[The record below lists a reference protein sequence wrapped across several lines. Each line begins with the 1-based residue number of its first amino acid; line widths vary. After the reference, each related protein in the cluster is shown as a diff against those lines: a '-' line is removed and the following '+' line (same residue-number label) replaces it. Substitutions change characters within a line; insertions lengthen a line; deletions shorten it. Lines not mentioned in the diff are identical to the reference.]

1 MDLGMEMRV
10 AIADEL
16 TTRERVVTPDD
27 IRNID
32 VRWDNGDRS
41 YCCVYDGDYP
51 NQPPTLT
58 VEVTLDCPGGSAI
71 LDTEFALTTLF
82 RALMGMPI

>member
-10 AIADEL
+10 AIANEL
-16 TTRERVVTPDD
+16 TTRERLVTPDD

-41 YCCVYDGDYP
+41 DYYYEGDYP
-51 NQPPTLT
+51 NQPPTLS
-58 VEVTLDCPGGSAI
+58 VEVTLDCPGGSAM
-71 LDTEFALTTLF
+71 LDTEFALTLLF
-82 RALMGMPI
+82 RTLMGVSV